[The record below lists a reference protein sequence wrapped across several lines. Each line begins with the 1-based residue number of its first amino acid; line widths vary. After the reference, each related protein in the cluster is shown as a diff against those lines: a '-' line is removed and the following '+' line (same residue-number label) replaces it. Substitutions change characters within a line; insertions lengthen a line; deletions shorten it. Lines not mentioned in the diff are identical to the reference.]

1 MTKTSCQ
8 EIGSIGEDLATEYL
22 EKGGFEIVERN
33 YLRKWGEIDIIARK
47 SSVLYFVE
55 VKTRAVDLAT
65 RSREW
70 YRPEE
75 NLHGLKLDRIKRT
88 IQSFLFESRA
98 SIESSWEFSVITV
111 ILNSKSRGLHRLEHL
126 ENLII

>member
-1 MTKTSCQ
+1 MTKTSRQ
-8 EIGSIGEDLATEYL
+8 EIGCIGEDLATEYL

-65 RSREW
+65 RNREW

-75 NLHGLKLDRIKRT
+75 NLHGLKLQRIKRA
-88 IQSFLFESRA
+88 IQSFLFESRV
-98 SIESSWEFSVITV
+98 SIESSWEFSVVTV
-111 ILNSKSRGLHRLEHL
+111 ILNQKNRELHQIEHL

>member
-1 MTKTSCQ
+1 MPKTSRQ
-8 EIGSIGEDLATEYL
+8 EIGGIGEDLATEHL
-22 EKGGFEIVERN
+22 ENSGFEIIERN

-47 SSVLYFVE
+47 GCRLYFVE
-55 VKTRAVDLAT
+55 VKTRAINLE
-65 RSREW
+65 SGNREW

-75 NLHGLKLDRIKRT
+75 NLHGLKLKRIKRAM
-88 IQSFLFESRA
+88 QSFLFESRV

-111 ILNSKSRGLHRLEHL
+111 ILNSRSRELHQIEHL